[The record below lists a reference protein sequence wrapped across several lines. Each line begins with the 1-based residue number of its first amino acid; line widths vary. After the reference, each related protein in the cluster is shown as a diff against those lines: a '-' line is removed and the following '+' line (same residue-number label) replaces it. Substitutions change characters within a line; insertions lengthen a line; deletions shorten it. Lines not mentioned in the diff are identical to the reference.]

1 MRRSARMIMPLHNN
15 LHSNADSK
23 LRPRGAINFLFVSS
37 PKRSQHQHAFFIL
50 MRPVRQKVKS
60 AFFWVEGLR
69 NTRTCA
75 KRPINFSIVQFS
87 IDEGQTAVSICAPV
101 VNVDCTRLFRMV
113 QDMIPENAWKATLGE
128 LELQMTKATFNTW
141 LKDTCLL
148 RHKDNLYV
156 VGVRNAYAKD
166 WLENRLRDTILR
178 TLSAIVNA
186 QVDIQ
191 FMVWTDEV
199 PLETMLEEDEADVA
213 QDMPNEKV
221 VVKTAVKSKA
231 LPPTQ
236 TNNNLTRRFTFG
248 SFVVG
253 PSNRLAH
260 AAALSV
266 AEHPGQTY
274 NPLFIYG
281 GVGLGKTH
289 LLHAIGHKC
298 QQEGL
303 SVCYIPSETF
313 TNDLVQS
320 IRNKQ
325 MEQFRERYRTPD
337 VLLIDDIQFIA
348 GKESTQEELF
358 HTFNELHSQ
367 GKQVVISSDR
377 APKAMATLEERL
389 QSRFEWGLMADIQM
403 PDIETRKAILQTKA
417 EANGLAVPD
426 ELMDFIAQQVRH
438 SIREL
443 EGAFNKVMAYAH
455 LSGGRVNMDLVNM
468 ALADLMHRPD
478 QLTLEHVFEA
488 VCKYYN
494 VTNDDLVGSSRKK
507 TIAYPRQMA
516 MYLARTE
523 TNASLPQI
531 GEKLG
536 NRDHTTVLYGY
547 EKIATL
553 IDADSTIRRDCMEI
567 KSSMYSAPVS

>member
-1 MRRSARMIMPLHNN
+1 MFYVCNGVFMI
-15 LHSNADSK
+15 A
-23 LRPRGAINFLFVSS
+23 
-37 PKRSQHQHAFFIL
+37 
-50 MRPVRQKVKS
+50 
-60 AFFWVEGLR
+60 
-69 NTRTCA
+69 
-75 KRPINFSIVQFS
+75 
-87 IDEGQTAVSICAPV
+87 
-101 VNVDCTRLFRMV
+101 
-113 QDMIPENAWKATLGE
+113 ENAWKATLGE

-141 LKDTCLL
+141 LKDTMLL
-148 RHKDNLYV
+148 QHKDNTFV

-178 TLSAIVNA
+178 TLAAIVA
-186 QVDIQ
+186 GPVEIQ

-199 PLETMLEEDEADVA
+199 PAAEPVAEEATS
-213 QDMPNEKV
+213 PSLSRNGSR
-221 VVKTAVKSKA
+221 KTAVNA
-231 LPPTQ
+231 PELLPPTQ
-236 TNNNLTRRFTFG
+236 NSYLTRRFTF
-248 SFVVG
+248 STFVVG

-298 QQEGL
+298 QQDGL
-303 SVCYIPSETF
+303 TVCYIPSETF

-337 VLLIDDIQFIA
+337 ILLIDDIQFIA

-455 LSGGRVNMDLVNM
+455 LAGGRINMDLVNM

-478 QLTLEHVFEA
+478 KLTVEHVFEA
-488 VCKYYN
+488 VCRYYN
-494 VTNDDLVGSSRKK
+494 VTNEDLVGASRKK

-553 IDADSTIRRDCMEI
+553 IDADSNIRRDCMEI
-567 KSSMYSAPVS
+567 KSSMYSTPVS

>member
-1 MRRSARMIMPLHNN
+1 MVHN
-15 LHSNADSK
+15 
-23 LRPRGAINFLFVSS
+23 
-37 PKRSQHQHAFFIL
+37 
-50 MRPVRQKVKS
+50 
-60 AFFWVEGLR
+60 
-69 NTRTCA
+69 
-75 KRPINFSIVQFS
+75 
-87 IDEGQTAVSICAPV
+87 
-101 VNVDCTRLFRMV
+101 
-113 QDMIPENAWKATLGE
+113 MIPENAWKATLGE

-178 TLSAIVNA
+178 TLAAIVA
-186 QVDIQ
+186 APVDIQ
-191 FMVWTDEV
+191 FTVWTDEV
-199 PLETMLEEDEADVA
+199 PLETVLDEEETV
-213 QDMPNEKV
+213 QPPINKEMPA
-221 VVKTAVKSKA
+221 KTAVK
-231 LPPTQ
+231 PTPAQ
-236 TNNNLTRRFTFG
+236 ANTTNNGTILTRRFTF
-248 SFVVG
+248 SNFVVG
-253 PSNRLAH
+253 SSNRLAH

-298 QQEGL
+298 EQEGL
-303 SVCYIPSETF
+303 AVCYIPSETF

-417 EANGLAVPD
+417 EANGLTIPD

-478 QLTLEHVFEA
+478 KLTMEHVFEA

-494 VTNDDLVGSSRKK
+494 VTNEDLIGSSRKK

-553 IDADSTIRRDCMEI
+553 IDADSNIRRDCMEI
-567 KSSMYSAPVS
+567 KSSMYSAPVP

>member
-1 MRRSARMIMPLHNN
+1 MGHN
-15 LHSNADSK
+15 
-23 LRPRGAINFLFVSS
+23 
-37 PKRSQHQHAFFIL
+37 
-50 MRPVRQKVKS
+50 
-60 AFFWVEGLR
+60 
-69 NTRTCA
+69 
-75 KRPINFSIVQFS
+75 
-87 IDEGQTAVSICAPV
+87 
-101 VNVDCTRLFRMV
+101 
-113 QDMIPENAWKATLGE
+113 MIPENAWKATLGE

-148 RHKDNLYV
+148 QHKDNTFV
-156 VGVRNAYAKD
+156 IGVRNAYAKD

-178 TLSAIVNA
+178 TLSAIATGPVE
-186 QVDIQ
+186 VQ
-191 FMVWTDEV
+191 FVVWTEDIPSFESAIE
-199 PLETMLEEDEADVA
+199 ETVQTNL
-213 QDMPNEKV
+213 NGNGYH
-221 VVKTAVKSKA
+221 KTAVNTPKSQS
-231 LPPTQ
+231 PT
-236 TNNNLTRRFTFG
+236 NSNNLTRRFTF
-248 SFVVG
+248 SNFVVG
-253 PSNRLAH
+253 SSNRLAH

-303 SVCYIPSETF
+303 TVCYIPSETF

-325 MEQFRERYRTPD
+325 MAQFREQYRTPD
-337 VLLIDDIQFIA
+337 ILLIDDIQFIA

-455 LSGGRVNMDLVNM
+455 LAGGHVNMDLVNM

-478 QLTLEHVFEA
+478 KLTVEHVFDA
-488 VCKYYN
+488 VCQYYN
-494 VTNDDLVGSSRKK
+494 VSNDDLVGASRKK

-567 KSSMYSAPVS
+567 KSSMYRSPVA